1 MAYERRPAT
10 LRYTWW
16 TRVFILAAAALFVW
30 GAVAEFS
37 RGSLLAKAVWSIL
50 SVMGALGV
58 AETLVGRIELKPDSL
73 VVIGPLERRVYPRE
87 GIVGLK
93 RVWKVG

>member
-50 SVMGALGV
+50 WVMGALGV
-58 AETLVGRIELKPDSL
+58 AETLAGKNKLKPDSL
-73 VVIGPLERRVYPRE
+73 VVTGPLKRRVYPRK
-87 GIVGLK
+87 GTVGPK